1 MKNIL
6 DYLERTTVC
15 NAWKTAVDDGN
26 ICMTW
31 LELQE
36 MSKSIGTALCK
47 RTGRQKPVVI
57 LAEKSAVTLAAMF
70 GVVYAGCFY
79 VMVDPKQ
86 PIERL
91 CEIFHTL
98 LPEIIIIPAEN
109 EALLEQTGYGECFEH
124 AVDLSGGV
132 PSREKLCHGGRPLIF
147 VCDPGGS
154 ADEPLPG

>member
-79 VMVDPKQ
+79 VMVDPNSRSKDYAKYFIHCYLKLSSYRQ
-86 PIERL
+86 KMKR
-91 CEIFHTL
+91 FWNKRVM
-98 LPEIIIIPAEN
+98 EN
-109 EALLEQTGYGECFEH
+109 
-124 AVDLSGGV
+124 VN
-132 PSREKLCHGGRPLIF
+132 
-147 VCDPGGS
+147 VC
-154 ADEPLPG
+154 

>member
-57 LAEKSAVTLAAMF
+57 LAEKSASHVGCNVWSSVCRMF
-70 GVVYAGCFY
+70 
-79 VMVDPKQ
+79 
-86 PIERL
+86 L
-91 CEIFHTL
+91 C
-98 LPEIIIIPAEN
+98 N
-109 EALLEQTGYGECFEH
+109 
-124 AVDLSGGV
+124 
-132 PSREKLCHGGRPLIF
+132 
-147 VCDPGGS
+147 GGS
-154 ADEPLPG
+154 QTADRKIMRNISYIVT

>member
-57 LAEKSAVTLAAMF
+57 LAEKSAVALAAMF

-79 VMVDPKQ
+79 VLMDTKQ
-86 PIERL
+86 PASRL
-91 CEIFHTL
+91 QQILGILDSDVIVT
-98 LPEIIIIPAEN
+98 
-109 EALLEQTGYGECFEH
+109 
-124 AVDLSGGV
+124 
-132 PSREKLCHGGRPLIF
+132 
-147 VCDPGGS
+147 
-154 ADEPLPG
+154 

>member
-70 GVVYAGCFY
+70 GVVYAGCF
-79 VMVDPKQ
+79 
-86 PIERL
+86 
-91 CEIFHTL
+91 C
-98 LPEIIIIPAEN
+98 N
-109 EALLEQTGYGECFEH
+109 
-124 AVDLSGGV
+124 
-132 PSREKLCHGGRPLIF
+132 
-147 VCDPGGS
+147 GGS
-154 ADEPLPG
+154 QTADRKIMRNISYIAT

>member
-57 LAEKSAVTLAAMF
+57 LAKKAQSRWLQ
-70 GVVYAGCFY
+70 C
-79 VMVDPKQ
+79 
-86 PIERL
+86 
-91 CEIFHTL
+91 
-98 LPEIIIIPAEN
+98 
-109 EALLEQTGYGECFEH
+109 LE
-124 AVDLSGGV
+124 
-132 PSREKLCHGGRPLIF
+132 
-147 VCDPGGS
+147 
-154 ADEPLPG
+154 

>member
-86 PIERL
+86 PIE
-91 CEIFHTL
+91 IFHTL
-98 LPEIIIIPAEN
+98 LPEIIIIPAKN
-109 EALLEQTGYGECFEH
+109 
-124 AVDLSGGV
+124 
-132 PSREKLCHGGRPLIF
+132 
-147 VCDPGGS
+147 
-154 ADEPLPG
+154 

>member
-47 RTGRQKPVVI
+47 RTGR
-57 LAEKSAVTLAAMF
+57 
-70 GVVYAGCFY
+70 
-79 VMVDPKQ
+79 
-86 PIERL
+86 
-91 CEIFHTL
+91 
-98 LPEIIIIPAEN
+98 
-109 EALLEQTGYGECFEH
+109 
-124 AVDLSGGV
+124 
-132 PSREKLCHGGRPLIF
+132 
-147 VCDPGGS
+147 
-154 ADEPLPG
+154 

>member
-47 RTGRQKPVVI
+47 KNRQTKTGCDIGGKKRSHVWLQ
-57 LAEKSAVTLAAMF
+57 
-70 GVVYAGCFY
+70 C
-79 VMVDPKQ
+79 
-86 PIERL
+86 
-91 CEIFHTL
+91 
-98 LPEIIIIPAEN
+98 
-109 EALLEQTGYGECFEH
+109 LE
-124 AVDLSGGV
+124 
-132 PSREKLCHGGRPLIF
+132 
-147 VCDPGGS
+147 
-154 ADEPLPG
+154 